1 MEELKWCEIGPLKT
15 PRLEVLSQYLNSKG
29 IQNQFTFIE
38 ATDANLKEKI
48 AEATA
53 QKLSIRFHPK
63 NIDQVSLNIKN
74 NLRELENLKAVD
86 SLMFDEKKGYWPEI
100 LFRDSLFEFLTHTVK
115 NLDVMDKGF
124 VIGTCGLARAS
135 IAALIKLGFS
145 KINITSKDDE
155 SALNLIKDFKEI
167 FYNVQFEYTK
177 RVDVTIL
184 PGTHGLVINTFS
196 VLDSED
202 FPNEIYYF
210 NFLKKGGL
218 VIDLVDVPPE
228 TPFLRIAQDIGARVV
243 RGYEAFGFYD
253 LNWVLKVTGLKTDFD
268 EYKQLLKTNLDQVAY
283 DKNKIQTIL
292 DEFQM

>member
-1 MEELKWCEIGPLKT
+1 MKWCEIGPLKT
-15 PRLEVLSQYLNSKG
+15 PRFEVLSQYLNSKG

-48 AEATA
+48 TEATA

-63 NIDQVSLNIKN
+63 NIDQVSLSIKN

-253 LNWVLKVTGLKTDFD
+253 LNWVFKVTGQKADFE

-283 DKNKIQTIL
+283 DKNKVQTIL